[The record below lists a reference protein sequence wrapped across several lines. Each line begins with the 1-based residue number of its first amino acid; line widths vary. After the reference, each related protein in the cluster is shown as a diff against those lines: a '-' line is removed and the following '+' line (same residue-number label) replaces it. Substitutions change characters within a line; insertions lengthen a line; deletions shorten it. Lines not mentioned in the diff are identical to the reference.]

1 MRICTAER
9 PLYERPVF
17 GRDGQQGD
25 YMVVCVMALPQ
36 RGHCAA
42 EPAQAVPQEEQV
54 EQPVQLWP

>member
-17 GRDGQQGD
+17 RAGRVKGD

-36 RGHCAA
+36 RGH
-42 EPAQAVPQEEQV
+42 
-54 EQPVQLWP
+54 